1 MSLYLTSLPHFPVMD
16 KYAIMPASGHY
27 NQLTYRFIPP
37 QLRKEGVFMLTLMLG
52 RSGSGKSSCILQT
65 LKEKGKHRA
74 QILLVPEQSSYET
87 ERRLCEVNGNEASL
101 YAEVFSFTSLAH
113 RVAALGGGLANPILD
128 EGGRLLVMY
137 MALKAVSGNLS
148 LFGPPSQKPEF
159 LTQLISVVDD
169 LKSCCVSPD
178 QLSEIAGLTDGLSE
192 KKLQDLALIY
202 GTYDAMTAKGA
213 SDPRDQLT
221 RLSTKLQSFPFA
233 KGKDCYIDG
242 FTDFTPQEAQVIE
255 KLFMQAQSVTIALCC
270 DSMQEN
276 EDPTGVFSSARHTAH
291 LLLRMAQQQHI
302 PVQVEVLNA
311 TKYPRIPAFAY
322 LEQQLF
328 AQSAT
333 PYVGE
338 CAGAIS
344 IRSAR
349 SRREEVS
356 WTAGKIR
363 ELLQSGTYRARDIAV
378 AARDIELYRD
388 LISSVFAGH
397 QIPIFQ
403 SAMQSILQKPVFT
416 LITAALDVISGN
428 FRYEDVFRYLKSGLS
443 NLSPE
448 ECDSLEN
455 YVLLWNI
462 WGSQWTSEAGFSRS
476 PSGYDNRK
484 REDEQ
489 RQLQELNE
497 IRSKV
502 VSPFVQL
509 KRNMGDSSSSKVV
522 SLYDFMEAIHLSDI
536 LEARTKELLTRGE
549 PELALE
555 YQQLW
560 DILCKALE
568 QCVDILGETPISL
581 DEFSRLLRLLFSQY
595 TVGSIPV
602 SLDRVIT
609 GDLPRLSNRQVKA
622 LFILGAEESAI
633 PQLLPRQGILSEE
646 DQELLSDYGISL
658 SPGIE
663 AQMLREMTFLYNA
676 CAQPTERLFVSWP
689 TAGEGGGEKYPSI
702 LVNQLC
708 TLFPESQTKA
718 TQDLALMNDPL
729 LLQVLALSHPK
740 LHARMTQAP
749 QYRDFVKRFE
759 GASGWKRG
767 ALSPQSVSRLYG
779 NTLALS
785 PSRLDKYK
793 SCRFAYFL
801 QYGMQAKPR
810 KSAGF
815 HAPEYGTFVHYVLEF
830 VLREGKT
837 GDSLTTMSKA
847 RLEELTRAAIS
858 HYIKEVLGGLEQQT
872 PRFRYLFLRL
882 ERTVSLVVQNVV
894 DELCASDFQPIFFEL
909 GFGHGKDL
917 PPIELTEGALT
928 LSISGFVDR
937 VDGWVKDDRLYLKVV
952 DYKTGRKSF
961 DFTDI
966 WNGLGLQMLLYLFAL
981 EEHPEAF
988 GPYELVPAG
997 VLYLP
1002 ARDVLISGSRSM
1014 PDELRKKM
1022 VEKELIRKGLI
1033 LDEPSVLEALEFP
1046 NEGGPRFLPVRVSA
1060 KTGKVSGDA
1069 LVSLEKLG
1077 RLKKHIQTI
1086 LKDIC
1091 LELCQGT
1098 ISADPFW
1105 RGPNHNACQYCDYAV
1120 ACHFD
1125 ETLGE
1130 DRRRWIPSIRN
1141 SEFWSYLEEEG
1152 DDLDGDT
1159 AH

>member
-1 MSLYLTSLPHFPVMD
+1 
-16 KYAIMPASGHY
+16 
-27 NQLTYRFIPP
+27 
-37 QLRKEGVFMLTLMLG
+37 MLTLMLG
-52 RSGSGKSSCILQT
+52 RSGSGKSTCILQRI
-65 LKEKGKHRA
+65 KEEGKRRA

-101 YAEVFSFTSLAH
+101 YSEVFSFTSLAH
-113 RVAALGGGLANPILD
+113 RVAALGGGLAKPVLD

-137 MALKAVSGNLS
+137 MALKAVSGNLA
-148 LFGPPSQKPEF
+148 LFGPPSQNPEF
-159 LTQLISVVDD
+159 LTQLISAVDD

-178 QLSEIAGLTDGLSE
+178 QLSEIAGFAEGLSA

-221 RLSTKLQSFPFA
+221 RLSEKLKDFPFA
-233 KGKDCYIDG
+233 EGKDCYIDG
-242 FTDFTPQEAQVIE
+242 FTDFTPQDTQVIE
-255 KLFMQAQSVTIALCC
+255 KLLLQAQSVTIALCC
-270 DSMQEN
+270 DSMQEGA
-276 EDPTGVFSSARHTAH
+276 DPAGVFASARHTAH
-291 LLLRMAQQQHI
+291 LLLRMAQQRI
-302 PVQVEVLNA
+302 PVQVEVLDA
-311 TKYPRIPAFAY
+311 AEYPRLPAFAY
-322 LEQQLF
+322 LEQHLF
-328 AQSAT
+328 SQNPA
-333 PYVGE
+333 PFEGE
-338 CAGAIS
+338 GAASIS
-344 IRSAR
+344 ILSAE

-356 WTAGKIR
+356 WAAGKIR
-363 ELLQSGTYRARDIAV
+363 ELLQSGAYRARDIAV
-378 AARDIELYRD
+378 AARDIEIYRD

-397 QIPIFQ
+397 EIPIFQ
-403 SAMQSILQKPVFT
+403 SAMQSILQKPVFM
-416 LITAALDVISGN
+416 LITAALDVIGSN
-428 FRYEDVFRYLKSGLS
+428 FSYEDVFRYLKSGLS
-443 NLSPE
+443 NLGPD
-448 ECDSLEN
+448 ECDVLEN

-462 WGSQWTSEAGFSRS
+462 RGSAWTSDAGFTRS
-476 PSGYDNRK
+476 PSGYDSRK
-484 REDEQ
+484 WEDEQ
-489 RQLQELNE
+489 ALLQQLNE
-497 IRSKV
+497 IRGKV
-502 VSPFVQL
+502 VSPFI
-509 KRNMGDSSSSKVV
+509 KFKGNMNDSSISKVI
-522 SLYDFMEAIHLSDI
+522 SLYDFMEDIHLADI
-536 LEARTKELLTRGE
+536 LEARTKELLSRGE

-560 DILCKALE
+560 DILCNALE

-609 GDLPRLSNRQVKA
+609 GDLPRLSNRQVKV

-646 DQELLSDYGISL
+646 DRELLSDYGISL

-689 TAGEGGGEKYPSI
+689 TSGEGGGEKYPSI
-702 LVNQLC
+702 LVNHLY
-708 TLFPESQTKA
+708 TLFPDRQTEA
-718 TQDLALMNDPL
+718 AQDLILMSDPL
-729 LLQVLALSHPK
+729 LLQVSALSDPQ
-740 LHARMTQAP
+740 LHARMAQSP
-749 QYRDFVKRFE
+749 LYRDFVARFD
-759 GASGWKRG
+759 GASGWRRG
-767 ALSPQSVSRLYG
+767 SLSTQSVSRLYG
-779 NTLALS
+779 KTVSLS

-801 QYGMQAKPR
+801 QYGMQARPR

-830 VLREGKT
+830 VLREGKR
-837 GDSLTTMSKA
+837 GDGLATMSKA
-847 RLEELTRAAIS
+847 QLDDLTREAIS
-858 HYIKEVLGGLEQQT
+858 RYIKEVLGGLEQQT

-882 ERTVSLVVQNVV
+882 ERSVSMVVQNVV
-894 DELCASDFQPIFFEL
+894 DELCVSDFQPIFFEL
-909 GFGHGKDL
+909 GFGHGKEL
-917 PPIELTEGALT
+917 PPIELTEGELT

-937 VDGWVKDDRLYLKVV
+937 VDGWVKDNRLYLKIV

-1002 ARDVLISGSRSM
+1002 ARDVVIAGSRSM
-1014 PDELRKKM
+1014 PDELRQKL

-1033 LDEPSVLEALEFP
+1033 LDDPSVLEAMEFP
-1046 NEGGPRFLPVRVSA
+1046 NEGGPRFLPIRVRA

-1091 LELCQGT
+1091 LELHQGT

-1105 RGPNHNACQYCDYAV
+1105 RGPNQNACLYCDYAA

-1130 DRRRWIPSIRN
+1130 DRRRFIPSIRN
-1141 SEFWSYLEEEG
+1141 SDFWSYLEEEG
-1152 DDLDGDT
+1152 GELDGDT